1 MKKLKVSHKF
11 FSFIAIFISVIVMLF
26 AIPSKR
32 KTADSEL
39 STVGYKY
46 TVSEYNGKVAVF
58 VYGEQT
64 PETIL
69 DCRIDSLPESDAQ
82 NLRKGIHI
90 NNDTELQSLIE
101 AFD

>member
-1 MKKLKVSHKF
+1 MKLSLKI
-11 FSFIAIFISVIVMLF
+11 FSFVAVLISAIIVIF
-26 AIPSKR
+26 TTSSKR
-32 KTADSEL
+32 ITADSEL
-39 STVGYKY
+39 TTVGYKY

>member
-1 MKKLKVSHKF
+1 MKVSYKL
-11 FSFIAIFISVIVMLF
+11 FSFIAVLISAIIVIFATS
-26 AIPSKR
+26 SKR
-32 KTADSEL
+32 ITADSEI

-69 DCRIDSLPESDAQ
+69 DCRIDSLPESDVQ

-90 NNDTELQSLIE
+90 INDTELQSLIE